1 MKVAKGYIMGVLER
15 EIAAFEKMRDFL
27 EREHLYQ
34 WVVIHDEELAGTYD
48 DFQDAAADATRRYG
62 RGPYLIRQVGAPP
75 ATLPASV
82 LFGPVTYADN

>member
-1 MKVAKGYIMGVLER
+1 MGVLDR
-15 EIAAFEKMRDFL
+15 EIAAYDRMRDCL
-27 EREHLYQ
+27 ERDHLHR
-34 WVVIHDEELAGTYD
+34 WVVIFGEELSGTFD

-82 LFGPVTYADN
+82 LYRPFTYADN